1 MKKTQN
7 LILKMWNLLITLLS
21 VVLIGYGH
29 IIIFLIGS
37 YFVFFGIYMFNI
49 ILFNILI
56 GMYLIFISIYI
67 KKN

>member
-7 LILKMWNLLITLLS
+7 LILKMWNLLVTLLT
-21 VVLIGYGH
+21 VVLVGYGH

-37 YFVFFGIYMFNI
+37 YFVFTGIYMFNV

-56 GMYLIFISIYI
+56 GLYLIFISIYI